1 MTAGLHARLDVR
13 HPGFNLDVEFELPGN
28 GVSALFGPS
37 GSGKTTCLRALAGL
51 ERARTGHVRVNGETW
66 QDEARGVF
74 LPTHRRGV
82 AYVFQEASLLP
93 HLSVRGNLEYGR
105 ARSADRTDRG
115 AFDKIAALFG
125 IEPLFDR
132 RPAGLSGG
140 ERQRVA
146 MARALLMSPRLLLL
160 DEPLAAVDQAR
171 KGEVLPYLERMRDE
185 LQVPAI
191 YVSHSADEVAR
202 LADHIVLLDH
212 GRVVASGPLRATLSR
227 LDLPLEFLRDASV
240 VVDATV
246 VGDDA
251 ADRLTRLE
259 FAGGSLHVPSR
270 GHPIG
275 QRVRCRID
283 ARDVSL
289 TLERQ
294 ADTSILNLLPATV
307 VEAADAGHP
316 ATLLVRLDAS
326 GSPLLASITRR
337 SWRALALEPG
347 KSVWAQVKAVALIE

>member
-13 HPGFNLDVEFELPGN
+13 HPGFNLEVEFELPGN

-51 ERARTGHVRVNGETW
+51 ERSRTGRVSVNGETW
-66 QDEARGVF
+66 QDEDRGVF

-93 HLSVRGNLEYGR
+93 HLSVRGNLEYGQR
-105 ARSADRTDRG
+105 RSAERSDRAG
-115 AFDKIAALFG
+115 FDKIAALFG
-125 IEPLFDR
+125 IEPLLDR
-132 RPAGLSGG
+132 QPAKLSGG

-146 MARALLMSPRLLLL
+146 MARALLMRPRLLLL

-191 YVSHSADEVAR
+191 YVSHNADEVAR
-202 LADHIVLLDH
+202 LADYIVLLDH
-212 GRVVASGPLRATLSR
+212 GRVVASGPLLATLSR
-227 LDLPLEFLRDASV
+227 LDLPLAFLRDASV
-240 VVDATV
+240 VLDATV
-246 VGDDA
+246 VADDA
-251 ADRLTRLE
+251 GDHLARLE
-259 FAGGSLHVPSR
+259 FAGGALYVPSR
-270 GHPIG
+270 EHPIG

-294 ADTSILNLLPATV
+294 EDTSILNLLPATV
-307 VEAADAGHP
+307 VEVADAGHP
-316 ATLLVRLDAS
+316 ATLLVRLDAR
-326 GSPLLASITRR
+326 GSPLLANITQR

-347 KSVWAQVKAVALIE
+347 KSVWAQIKAVALIE